1 MCEWESNSV
10 VFNKRERAALRPSL
24 VNISRKKSLELFYI
38 HQFGVEN

>member
-24 VNISRKKSLELFYI
+24 VNISKNKILGLFYI